1 MSWFLLQKLDHH
13 QKPAGLSRAAVLF
26 FVLILLVIGL
36 PPEARSAA
44 TAPDDQQLSEP
55 EAWVLK
61 QVKEGKAA
69 DLAEKFGP
77 EEQRRQVAAGFLK
90 KLLAEAFKGEAIPY
104 QGVQLAHAVIIDGP
118 LDLSSLA
125 IKYPLTLSHCLF
137 TDDVTLAKSHCHK
150 DLSLAGSTFLKSAD
164 FRGIKVDGRVNIEHA
179 VFEGECLWVDAD
191 VSEKFLAN
199 GAEFRSVDRKADFRT
214 INVAT
219 EAYFI
224 GAKFYGPVD
233 FELAHIGVRLNMN
246 QAEFFHKTAPA
257 SFLALTV
264 DKYALFNG
272 AIFHGPVSFVI
283 AQIGIQFWADGAEF
297 LYPEVTQ
304 AEFLDPEEPGADFR
318 SIKTGNSI
326 FFRKAV
332 FQGPVRFEFAEIGLN
347 FRATGA
353 KFACNPKSFSQ
364 MKVGQE
370 VFLDNVTI
378 NCDVDLSYGEFH
390 DVVISG
396 TVPEG
401 RTVQESSMS
410 IPRLT
415 LNGVQVQ
422 RDLTIADARI
432 GELLASNVYIKGPA
446 LFSNLAIRNLADFR
460 HSSFAAMNFQKVA
473 WPQPTKEQGKLV
485 RKICLNELTYSSLS
499 IDRQEDKDH
508 RGDYQERDFD
518 AISRFIENS
527 PFNTQTYVQL
537 EAFFKRIGKDDWA
550 NKAFIRMQDRDLEEN
565 LHWYDP
571 VRWLEWLFW
580 GRLAGYGKKP
590 FRVFFIS
597 LSLILLGAYLF
608 DPEYLLD
615 NKKATEGKLY
625 KSLLLR
631 FFLSV
636 DRFLPIEL
644 GLAKNWDAKASRFF
658 VWFYF
663 HLQQILGWILIPIAL
678 ASIYTQI
685 K

>member
-1 MSWFLLQKLDHH
+1 MSWFLLQKMDHH
-13 QKPAGLSRAAVLF
+13 QKPVCLRQAAAVLF
-26 FVLILLVIGL
+26 ALVLLLAGL
-36 PPEARSAA
+36 PPQARSAA
-44 TAPDDQQLSEP
+44 GAPDHQQLSEP

-61 QVKEGKAA
+61 QVKDGKGA
-69 DLAEKFGP
+69 DLAEKFGQ

-90 KLLAEAFKGEAIPY
+90 KLLAGGFKDSAIPY

-118 LDLSSLA
+118 LDLNSLA
-125 IKYPLTLSHCLF
+125 IKYPLTLSYCLF
-137 TDDVTLAKSHCHK
+137 TEDVTLAKSHCEK
-150 DLSLAGSTFLKSAD
+150 DLSLAGSTFLKVAD
-164 FRGIKVDGRVNIEHA
+164 FRGIKVDGRVNLEHA
-179 VFEGECLWVDAD
+179 VFDGACLWVDAD
-191 VSEKFLAN
+191 ISEKFLAN
-199 GAEFRSVDRKADFRT
+199 GAEFRSVDHKADFRT

-224 GAKFYGPVD
+224 GVKFYGPVD
-233 FELAHIGVRLNMN
+233 FELAHVGVRLNMS

-272 AIFHGPVSFVI
+272 ARFHGPVSFVI

-297 LYPEVTQ
+297 LYPEVAK

-332 FQGPVRFEFAEIGLN
+332 FQGPVRF
-347 FRATGA
+347 
-353 KFACNPKSFSQ
+353 ACNPKSFSQ

-378 NCDVDLSYGEFH
+378 DCDVDLSYGEFH

-396 TVPEG
+396 TIPAG
-401 RTVQESSMS
+401 QTVQESSMS

-422 RDLTIADARI
+422 RDLTIANARI
-432 GELLASNVYIKGPA
+432 GELLASNVHVKGPA
-446 LFSNLAIRNLADFR
+446 RFNNIAIRTLADFR
-460 HSSFAAMNFQKVA
+460 HSSFAAMNFQKVD
-473 WPQPTKEQGKLV
+473 WPQPSLEQGKLV

-499 IDRQEDKDH
+499 IDRQEDQNH

-518 AISRFIENS
+518 AINRFVENS

-537 EAFFKRIGKDDWA
+537 EAFFKRIGKEDWA
-550 NKAFIRMQDRDLEEN
+550 NTVFIRMQDRDLEEN

-597 LSLILLGAYLF
+597 MTLIILGAYLF

-615 NKKATEGKLY
+615 NKKSTEGKFY
-625 KSLLLR
+625 KSWLLR

-636 DRFLPIEL
+636 DRFLPIDL

>member
-432 GELLASNVYIKGPA
+432 GELLASNVYVKGPA

-537 EAFFKRIGKDDWA
+537 EAFFKRIGKEDWA

-608 DPEYLLD
+608 DPEYL
-615 NKKATEGKLY
+615 TG
-625 KSLLLR
+625 
-631 FFLSV
+631 
-636 DRFLPIEL
+636 
-644 GLAKNWDAKASRFF
+644 
-658 VWFYF
+658 
-663 HLQQILGWILIPIAL
+663 QQESPQKENCINPCC
-678 ASIYTQI
+678 
-685 K
+685 

>member
-1 MSWFLLQKLDHH
+1 MQKTG
-13 QKPAGLSRAAVLF
+13 QAPKPAARRQALAVTG
-26 FVLILLVIGL
+26 LLVLLLAGL
-36 PPEARSAA
+36 PFPARSTGAA
-44 TAPDDQQLSEP
+44 DGMQPSPQ

-61 QVKEGKAA
+61 QVQSGHTA
-69 DLAEKFGP
+69 DLAARFGP
-77 EEQRRQVAAGFLK
+77 DDHGRQLTAGFLK
-90 KLLAEAFKGEAIPY
+90 KLLAGGFKNVQISYA
-104 QGVQLAHAVIIDGP
+104 GVNIAHAVIVDGP
-118 LDLSSLA
+118 LDLSSAALE
-125 IKYPLTLSHCLF
+125 YPLTLSQCLF
-137 TDDVTLAKSHCHK
+137 TVDLILAKSHLK
-150 DLSLAGSTFLKSAD
+150 KELSLTGSIFQKEAD

-179 VFEGECLWVDAD
+179 VFEGGCSWVDAEI
-191 VSEKFLAN
+191 SEKFLAN
-199 GAEFRSVDRKADFRT
+199 GVEFHSATRKADFRT
-214 INVAT
+214 MNVAT
-219 EAYFI
+219 EAYFV

-246 QAEFFHKTAPA
+246 QAEFFDQTHTA
-257 SFLALTV
+257 SFLAMMV

-272 AIFHGPVSFVI
+272 ARFHGPVSFVI

-297 LYPEVTQ
+297 LYPEASTK

-353 KFACNPKSFSQ
+353 RFACNPKSFSQ

-396 TVPEG
+396 IIPEG
-401 RTVQESSMS
+401 GTVKQSSMN
-410 IPRLT
+410 IPKLT

-422 RDLTIADARI
+422 RDLTIANAKI
-432 GELLASNVYIKGPA
+432 GELLASNVHVKGPA
-446 LFSNLAIRNLADFR
+446 RFNNLAIRTLADFR
-460 HSSFAAMNFQKVA
+460 HSGFEAMNFQNVA
-473 WPQPTKEQGKLV
+473 WPQPTRAGGKIQ

-508 RGDYQERDFD
+508 NGDYQEKDFT
-518 AISRFIENS
+518 AINGFIENS

-537 EAFFKRIGKDDWA
+537 EAFFKRIGKEDWA
-550 NKAFIRMQDRDLEEN
+550 NQAFIRMKDRDLEEN

-597 LSLILLGAYLF
+597 MSLIILGAYLF
-608 DPEYLLD
+608 DPEYLTD
-615 NKKATEGKLY
+615 NKKSTDGKVY
-625 KSLLLR
+625 KSVLLR

-644 GLAKNWDAKASRFF
+644 GLAKNWDAKANRFF
-658 VWFYF
+658 IWFYF
-663 HLQQILGWILIPIAL
+663 HLEQILGWILIPIAL